1 MIKQAADDWR
11 RRIPPGAK
19 THTCDLRR
27 YRGPWADHDTMLR
40 RATRALMAFDRARDL
55 AQRERS
61 DVLVVRL
68 GACTPR
74 REALHTLMR
83 GYLGVPAVAERFNAE
98 ESRVYPDRLVLALRK
113 LRRRKARA
121 RSD

>member
-1 MIKQAADDWR
+1 MIKQAAGDWR

-27 YRGPWADHDTMLR
+27 YRGPWADHDTMLL

-55 AQRERS
+55 AQSKRS
-61 DVLVVRL
+61 DMLVVRL
-68 GACTPR
+68 GAPTPR

-83 GYLGVPAVAERFNAE
+83 GYLGVPEVAERFNAKK
-98 ESRVYPDRLVLALRK
+98 SRLYQDRLVLALK
-113 LRRRKARA
+113 KSGRRKARA